1 VNTYNKGN
9 NYNAGSQKLQH
20 CSGLIVDM
28 ALNTGSTFLKEKISA
43 TR

>member
-1 VNTYNKGN
+1 MYDKGN

-20 CSGLIVDM
+20 CLNLIVGM
-28 ALNTGSTFLKEKISA
+28 ALSTGSTFLKEKISA